1 MNKEYSE
8 NGAPLCECGEE
19 HHHSFGGLKMPE
31 TDILFGLSDFFKI
44 FGDPT
49 RLSILFALDNGEMCG
64 CDLVEL
70 LGLTKAVIS
79 YQLKVLERHDLVR
92 SRKVGRRVIY
102 SLSDEHVKDIIE
114 KALDHINE

>member
-1 MNKEYSE
+1 MNKEYTANPSHF
-8 NGAPLCECGEE
+8 CECGEE
-19 HHHSFGGLKMPE
+19 HEKRDIAIPE
-31 TDILFGLSDFFKI
+31 GEVLYGLSDFFKI

-49 RLSILFALDNGEMCG
+49 RLSILFALDGGERCG
-64 CDLVEL
+64 CELVDS

-79 YQLKVLERHDLVR
+79 YQLKVLSRHDLVR
-92 SRKVGRRVIY
+92 SRKVGRRVLY